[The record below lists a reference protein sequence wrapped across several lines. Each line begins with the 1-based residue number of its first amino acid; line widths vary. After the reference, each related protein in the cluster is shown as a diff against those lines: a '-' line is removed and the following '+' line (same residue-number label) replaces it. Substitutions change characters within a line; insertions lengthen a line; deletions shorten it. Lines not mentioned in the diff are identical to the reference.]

1 MAADELILAAPEA
14 EPALEVAEVPT
25 LVLVGVA
32 LLVMMMLEPV
42 MMAPL
47 PIVESVVQD
56 EDAGMGWAAGVLVSP

>member
-1 MAADELILAAPEA
+1 MAADELVLAAPEA
-14 EPALEVAEVPT
+14 ELALELVEVPA